1 MAGVTIQELG
11 LRFVDACMRL
21 YWGSCWYPLLFAVGL
36 ICTLVLGR
44 KRKSGIFIGYTVF
57 MLLTVYNP
65 LVVKYLIAKVKF
77 ENEYYR
83 FIWILP
89 VIPAVAYYGVRL
101 VTAFRK
107 TWIKVLMAAAV
118 LTGFVILG
126 NPLDGVVTN
135 FAMAE
140 NIYKVPNDLRAVCD
154 VIHQNQENDFP
165 RVVFDGSLNSIVRQ
179 YDAGIATVISRNA
192 SIYRSGSTVAG
203 NYDKNSSFYKRQK
216 ALLDVIDYHIYEDK
230 EGFQAALK
238 KSKTDFV
245 VTQIGLVDHDFL
257 TECGCELIAQTESC
271 YIYRFDYSKPR
282 K

>member
-21 YWGSCWYPLLFAVGL
+21 YWSSCWYPLLFVVGL
-36 ICTLVLGR
+36 ICTLIWGR
-44 KRKSGIFIGYTVF
+44 KRNSRIFIGYTLF
-57 MLLTVYNP
+57 LLLTVYNP
-65 LVVKYLIAKVKF
+65 LVVKYMIPRFKF

-89 VIPAVAYYGVRL
+89 VVPAVAYYGVRL
-101 VTAFRK
+101 VTMFKKKWLR
-107 TWIKVLMAAAV
+107 VLLAIAV
-118 LTGFVILG
+118 SVGFMILG

-135 FAMAE
+135 FAMTE

-165 RVVFDGSLNSIVRQ
+165 RVAFDNGLNSIVRQ

-192 SIYRSGSTVAG
+192 SIYRAGSTVAG
-203 NYDKNSSFYKRQK
+203 TYDEDSSFYKRQK

-230 EGFQAALK
+230 EGFRSALK
-238 KSKTDFV
+238 KSKTDFI
-245 VTQIGLVDHDFL
+245 VTL
-257 TECGCELIAQTESC
+257 TEQTDNEWLTDCGCELIAQTESHLIYK
-271 YIYRFDYSKPR
+271 YIK
-282 K
+282 

>member
-44 KRKSGIFIGYTVF
+44 KRKSGIFVGYTVF
-57 MLLTVYNP
+57 LLLTVYNP
-65 LVVKYLIAKVKF
+65 LVVKYLIAKAKF

-203 NYDKNSSFYKRQK
+203 N
-216 ALLDVIDYHIYEDK
+216 
-230 EGFQAALK
+230 
-238 KSKTDFV
+238 
-245 VTQIGLVDHDFL
+245 
-257 TECGCELIAQTESC
+257 
-271 YIYRFDYSKPR
+271 
-282 K
+282 

>member
-57 MLLTVYNP
+57 LLLTVYNP
-65 LVVKYLIAKVKF
+65 LVVKYLIAKAKF

-107 TWIKVLMAAAV
+107 TWIKVLMGCSCADRFCDPGKSA
-118 LTGFVILG
+118 GR
-126 NPLDGVVTN
+126 VVTN
-135 FAMAE
+135 FA
-140 NIYKVPNDLRAVCD
+140 
-154 VIHQNQENDFP
+154 
-165 RVVFDGSLNSIVRQ
+165 RQ
-179 YDAGIATVISRNA
+179 RIFIRCPMICVQSAT
-192 SIYRSGSTVAG
+192 
-203 NYDKNSSFYKRQK
+203 
-216 ALLDVIDYHIYEDK
+216 
-230 EGFQAALK
+230 
-238 KSKTDFV
+238 
-245 VTQIGLVDHDFL
+245 
-257 TECGCELIAQTESC
+257 
-271 YIYRFDYSKPR
+271 
-282 K
+282 

>member
-21 YWGSCWYPLLFAVGL
+21 YWGSCWYPLLFAAGL

-44 KRKSGIFIGYTVF
+44 KRKSGIFVGYTVF
-57 MLLTVYNP
+57 LLLTVYNP

-165 RVVFDGSLNSIVRQ
+165 RVVFDGNLNSIVRQ

-203 NYDKNSSFYKRQK
+203 NYDENSSFYKSC
-216 ALLDVIDYHIYEDK
+216 LLYT
-230 EGFQAALK
+230 
-238 KSKTDFV
+238 SP
-245 VTQIGLVDHDFL
+245 
-257 TECGCELIAQTESC
+257 S
-271 YIYRFDYSKPR
+271 PR
-282 K
+282 D

>member
-44 KRKSGIFIGYTVF
+44 KRKSGIFVGYTVF
-57 MLLTVYNP
+57 LLLTVYNP

-140 NIYKVPNDLRAVCD
+140 NIYKVPISLSLESLYTNTVRESPVSTSSSTYLPGSSTFSCS
-154 VIHQNQENDFP
+154 FP
-165 RVVFDGSLNSIVRQ
+165 RYTPNSVLFTTISGCFLPISIILCSLSKI
-179 YDAGIATVISRNA
+179 
-192 SIYRSGSTVAG
+192 
-203 NYDKNSSFYKRQK
+203 QK
-216 ALLDVIDYHIYEDK
+216 L
-230 EGFQAALK
+230 
-238 KSKTDFV
+238 
-245 VTQIGLVDHDFL
+245 
-257 TECGCELIAQTESC
+257 
-271 YIYRFDYSKPR
+271 R
-282 K
+282 

>member
-1 MAGVTIQELG
+1 MCSVYASVGIICSCIFCMQNRSADAGCIIIQKGEKNGRCNNSGTGTAL
-11 LRFVDACMRL
+11 VDACMRL
-21 YWGSCWYPLLFAVGL
+21 YWGSCWYPLLFAAGL

-44 KRKSGIFIGYTVF
+44 KRKSGIFVGYTVF
-57 MLLTVYNP
+57 LLLTVYNP

-154 VIHQNQENDFP
+154 VIHKNQENDFP
-165 RVVFDGSLNSIVRQ
+165 RVVF
-179 YDAGIATVISRNA
+179 
-192 SIYRSGSTVAG
+192 
-203 NYDKNSSFYKRQK
+203 
-216 ALLDVIDYHIYEDK
+216 
-230 EGFQAALK
+230 
-238 KSKTDFV
+238 
-245 VTQIGLVDHDFL
+245 
-257 TECGCELIAQTESC
+257 
-271 YIYRFDYSKPR
+271 
-282 K
+282 